1 MLEELPGADGLSRT
15 ERQSL
20 AVLAEGG
27 TTPVALFAAVQR
39 QAAFMGDWSFFSLLN
54 GLALAPKPLIDGLM
68 GAPFRPNGSSSTQP
82 YLQSTLTLTPFG
94 AEVLACRADH
104 AAQNRIDR
112 WWGGTHLTNE
122 CLWRWDAG
130 RSETDPPAPVT
141 VSLSG
146 RDASLTGR
154 SRSIRQAET
163 RVRRAAAC
171 SGRPTA
177 RGQDPGASR

>member
-1 MLEELPGADGLSRT
+1 MTEQQLALASEAWAAFRAPTPEPWAELLKRDLSALPYLRASVQRMLEELPGADGLSRT

-39 QAAFMGDWSFFSLLN
+39 QEEAAFMGDWSFFGLLN
-54 GLALAPKPLIDGLM
+54 DLALARKPLIDGLM
-68 GAPFRPNGSSSTQP
+68 GAPFRPNGSRSTQP

-94 AEVLACRADH
+94 AEVLAHRADH

-122 CLWRWDAG
+122 CLWRWDA
-130 RSETDPPAPVT
+130 REAK
-141 VSLSG
+141 L
-146 RDASLTGR
+146 
-154 SRSIRQAET
+154 IRPHQ
-163 RVRRAAAC
+163 
-171 SGRPTA
+171 
-177 RGQDPGASR
+177 